1 MAECPQQPRQA
12 ALAAS
17 LRLLC
22 LFWSTLLV
30 SPALLGA
37 CLLIVS
43 LFPSR
48 PCLCSS
54 TILSVRLL
62 RCIACCAA
70 RPCSICMQAYM
81 LWSAAGRLSRYRVAC
96 ARLLSLPH
104 SSDALDCWHLQCGLH
119 KEDTGRARRLGLM
132 GSCATGGP
140 AMARGAHLAASRLR
154 LGAFHR
160 RVRRGQRLGSA
171 GRLRAAVRQRI
182 GLRLRCRLRPGLSR
196 LGLETAIIAGGHRG
210 LVGHCHCG

>member
-1 MAECPQQPRQA
+1 MAEGPQQPRQA

-22 LFWSTLLV
+22 VVWATLLF
-30 SPALLGA
+30 SPGLLGA
-37 CLLIVS
+37 CWLVVS
-43 LFPSR
+43 LFPGR
-48 PCLCSS
+48 PCLSS
-54 TILSVRLL
+54 ITILSVRLTC
-62 RCIACCAA
+62 CIACCAA
-70 RPCSICMQAYM
+70 RPCSVCMQAHM
-81 LWSAAGRLSRYRVAC
+81 LRSATGRLSRYSVTC
-96 ARLLSLPH
+96 ICLLSLPH

-119 KEDTGRARRLGLM
+119 KEDTERARRLGLM
-132 GSCATGGP
+132 GSCAAGGP

-171 GRLRAAVRQRI
+171 GRLRAAVGQRI

-196 LGLETAIIAGGHRG
+196 LGLETAIIAGGHRV